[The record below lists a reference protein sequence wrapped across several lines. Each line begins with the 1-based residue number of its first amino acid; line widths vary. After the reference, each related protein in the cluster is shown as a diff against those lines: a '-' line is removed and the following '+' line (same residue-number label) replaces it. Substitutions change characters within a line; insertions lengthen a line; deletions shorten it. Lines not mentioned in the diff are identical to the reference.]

1 MDPLSIALQLG
12 IVLIALT
19 IHEAAH
25 AWTADRLGDP
35 TARLLGRIS
44 LNPVRHID
52 PIGTL
57 LLPLLAVYSGLP
69 IIGWAKPVP
78 VNVERLRRG
87 RRDFMLVAAAGPLSN
102 ILQAVVGAV
111 VLRVLLAGGGDPGLA
126 ANVCGAFVV
135 INLLLAFFN
144 LIPVP
149 PLDGGNVLAG
159 LLPLSAEPILHLL
172 RQYGFIIL
180 YALMF
185 TGVLD
190 TLIEPPTRFFQRIL
204 LP

>member
-1 MDPLSIALQLG
+1 MLTSILIGLAIILVSLS
-12 IVLIALT
+12 V
-19 IHEAAH
+19 HEAAH

-35 TARLLGRIS
+35 TARLLGRIT
-44 LNPVRHID
+44 LNPVAHID

-57 LLPLLAVYSGLP
+57 LLPFLAAYSGLP

-78 VNVERLRRG
+78 VNVNRLRNG

-102 ILQAVVGAV
+102 IAQAVIAALIVRIMLSSG
-111 VLRVLLAGGGDPGLA
+111 AGGGIA
-126 ANVCGAFVV
+126 GAILDEYVRT
-135 INLLLAFFN
+135 NLLLAFFN
-144 LIPVP
+144 LVPVP

-159 LLPLSAEPILHLL
+159 LLPPQAAGLFIAL
-172 RQYGFIIL
+172 RQYGFIVL

-185 TGVLD
+185 TGALSAIVL
-190 TLIEPPTRFFQRIL
+190 PPTQFLYRIL